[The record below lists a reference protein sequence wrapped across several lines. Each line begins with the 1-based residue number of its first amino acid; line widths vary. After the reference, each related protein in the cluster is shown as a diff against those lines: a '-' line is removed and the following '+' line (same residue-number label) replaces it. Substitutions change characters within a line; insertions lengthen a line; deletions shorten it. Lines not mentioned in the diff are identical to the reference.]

1 MRLVVALM
9 LAGGLVGCASADL
22 YQKRAQTES
31 ARQFTLA
38 DAQRDQAEAF
48 RKAGFLVC
56 GNRVYNRGE
65 TCSEAISFAQKERE
79 LIEYA
84 ERWNNDQLRKQ
95 GYVVCE
101 QRSAKVLA
109 CK

>member
-9 LAGGLVGCASADL
+9 LASGLVGCGSTDP
-22 YQKRAQTES
+22 YQRRAEGES
-31 ARQFTLA
+31 VRQMARYVKTVE
-38 DAQRDQAEAF
+38 QRQEEQ
-48 RKAGFLVC
+48 R
-56 GNRVYNRGE
+56 
-65 TCSEAISFAQKERE
+65 

-84 ERWNNDQLRKQ
+84 ERWHNDQLRKQ